1 MQDLDVP
8 SGNGLHTGPRVPV
21 LPELHS
27 TATLRTGQ
35 SPSHT
40 VGSDPPP
47 MKPQVYAVAGNGAG
61 SEVAASPMSE
71 VVDNHAVEIDPFS
84 LTETVGRARIEAE
97 AAGSSGAAS
106 AGQGQGQGQKGIVR
120 ELWSSVM
127 DDLMGPRQGSGS
139 SGKGRGALGS

>member
-1 MQDLDVP
+1 MQDLDAP
-8 SGNGLHTGPRVPV
+8 SASIHTGPRVPV

-97 AAGSSGAAS
+97 AAGSSGTAS

-127 DDLMGPRQGSGS
+127 DDLMGPRQGS
-139 SGKGRGALGS
+139 SGKGRSALGG

>member
-1 MQDLDVP
+1 MQDLDAP
-8 SGNGLHTGPRVPV
+8 SGNGLHAGPRVPV

-97 AAGSSGAAS
+97 AAGSSGTAS

-127 DDLMGPRQGSGS
+127 DDLMGPRQGS
-139 SGKGRGALGS
+139 SGKGRSALGG